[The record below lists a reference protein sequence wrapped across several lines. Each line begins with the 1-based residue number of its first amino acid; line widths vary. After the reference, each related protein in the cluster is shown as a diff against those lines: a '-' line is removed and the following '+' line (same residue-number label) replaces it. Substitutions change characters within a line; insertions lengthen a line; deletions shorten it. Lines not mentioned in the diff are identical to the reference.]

1 MPNARTLQ
9 QWRAGLPDA
18 LARTLGAAW
27 GLVLV
32 GVLFI
37 AVRDH
42 HPVFASRFECGTDP
56 RDILRAGELL
66 DRPTLWFVVE
76 AHCANAR
83 YLPGRIELLYGGM
96 PVDVRTRRI
105 DIAGTTY
112 YAIVSVGELE
122 ETP

>member
-1 MPNARTLQ
+1 MANARTLQ
-9 QWRAGLPDA
+9 QWRAGLPDV
-18 LARTLGAAW
+18 LARTLGTAW
-27 GLVLV
+27 GLALAVI
-32 GVLFI
+32 LFI

-83 YLPGRIELLYGGM
+83 YLPDGRIALLYGGM
-96 PVDVRTRRI
+96 PVDVRTRSF
-105 DIAGTTY
+105 DVAGRTY
-112 YAIVSVGELE
+112 YAIVSVGELDA
-122 ETP
+122 P